1 MCGFNRPFSRT
12 VNDSLRMCRD
22 GTVIFVFFYLLSIF
36 FFFLK
41 EETKK
46 IIQLVMPSPN
56 RCSIAFFGKRERERR
71 EVTKPVVNVPSNH
84 ADRSFSL
91 QLFPNFSHFIL
102 QWQRKMMDH
111 LTHFTRQMNDYTAV
125 LECRFAFQTHLNVQA
140 QIVHGPCA
148 CVCGGLHVRPI
159 TIEINTSS
167 KGNFLCFS
175 RYKKT
180 KT

>member
-1 MCGFNRPFSRT
+1 MF
-12 VNDSLRMCRD
+12 
-22 GTVIFVFFYLLSIF
+22 FFYLLSIF

-56 RCSIAFFGKRERERR
+56 RCSIAFFGEREERSY
-71 EVTKPVVNVPSNH
+71 TKPVVNVPSNH

-111 LTHFTRQMNDYTAV
+111 LTHFIRQMNDFTAV
-125 LECRFAFQTHLNVQA
+125 LECRFAFQTHLNVRA
-140 QIVHGPCA
+140 NRSWLCV
-148 CVCGGLHVRPI
+148 CVCGGVAASC
-159 TIEINTSS
+159 SS
-167 KGNFLCFS
+167 NNNRDKYFF
-175 RYKKT
+175 
-180 KT
+180 